1 MPIVLM
7 PALQYRVALTLTAAA
22 LFFSVIASVIHAGG
36 VHRRDELEGES
47 DHGPN

>member
-22 LFFSVIASVIHAGG
+22 LFFSVIASVITRAAFIA
-36 VHRRDELEGES
+36 VTS
-47 DHGPN
+47 